1 VLRREIR
8 EIAHREEARYIVR
21 QHPCDLY
28 NTNFSVWECIIIIGG
43 GVGVGRGGVTAKL
56 DANQG
61 KNWLYPALFNIIHII
76 G

>member
-43 GVGVGRGGVTAKL
+43 GVGVRRGGFSAKL
-56 DANQG
+56 N
-61 KNWLYPALFNIIHII
+61 
-76 G
+76 